1 MKKTLQNIWR
11 VFYFVLYLHHQIN
24 TTMLLI
30 GLKSQ
35 TTGVGH
41 SENDYSSV
49 THQRMDIIAASPTD
63 TAESLAQLYHAMV
76 AKGKDSQKKLQKL
89 EDELEF
95 SNISEAEYDK
105 LSSAYSSDTKI
116 LKYDKVL
123 IIDGIILK

>member
-1 MKKTLQNIWR
+1 
-11 VFYFVLYLHHQIN
+11 
-24 TTMLLI
+24 MLLI
-30 GLKSQ
+30 GLKSE

-41 SENDYSSV
+41 SENDYASV
-49 THQRMDIIAASPTD
+49 THQRMDIIAGSPAD
-63 TAESLAQLYHAMV
+63 SAESLAQLYHAMV

-89 EDELEF
+89 EDELEY
-95 SNISEAEYDK
+95 SDISEAEYDK